1 MRWLFERK
9 SESTKRVI
17 YRYSRDSDS
26 LDGLVVY
33 DKRMEE
39 AFIYEPCR
47 EDLEGYPNRRETLS
61 HFINYVVERSFP
73 ERKKVVF
80 VYR

>member
-9 SESTKRVI
+9 AESTKRVI
-17 YRYSRDSDS
+17 YRYSRDSND

-39 AFIYEPCR
+39 AFIYDPCV
-47 EDLEGYPNRRETLS
+47 EDRYSYPNRKESLA